1 MLDRLTPSSSPSPT
15 CRDALSA
22 NAHPQDCSLR
32 TSPNTVP
39 RPAITSSQWTLRTTP
54 LAVMRCRVGSADTA
68 IWCSSPTSP
77 PCDWSPGWKQPPWSP
92 PTCAGQT
99 PPRSTH
105 HPGAS
110 CSANWRAWPNVTSP
124 RLSAPNWSFLSLT
137 TPTAR
142 RGARATVT
150 SPRPATTT
158 STTLCSRR
166 RGWSRCCAISATRW
180 MPPAC
185 TAKESRGSVTS
196 ANRKSHSATPRHS
209 PPATITRCTKMVR
222 KRCNIDISLRG
233 TDGSAVFADRDAPHG
248 MSPLFRQFLAGQ
260 LALMR
265 EFTLFQAPNIN
276 SYKRYVPGS
285 FAPTALAWGLDN
297 RTCAYRV
304 VGHGHGM
311 RVENRVPG
319 GDVNQYLAV
328 AAMIA
333 AGLYGIDHKPELEDA
348 FAGNAYESG
357 VSRVPA
363 SLAEDAHLFQ
373 QSVDARE
380 AFGDEVVDYYL
391 NYARLELAAFGAT
404 ITDWER
410 VRGFERLS
418 SG

>member
-1 MLDRLTPSSSPSPT
+1 MAKRSEYRPFCIFLATSSPTGSCEVAESGCRNHTATRPSCDVMVGSKTFLQRGSHLGHPRAANGRGNPRLARPPDTSPSTTYARPLMLDRLTPSSSPSPT

-99 PPRSTH
+99 PPRSNH

-158 STTLCSRR
+158 
-166 RGWSRCCAISATRW
+166 
-180 MPPAC
+180 
-185 TAKESRGSVTS
+185 
-196 ANRKSHSATPRHS
+196 
-209 PPATITRCTKMVR
+209 
-222 KRCNIDISLRG
+222 
-233 TDGSAVFADRDAPHG
+233 
-248 MSPLFRQFLAGQ
+248 
-260 LALMR
+260 
-265 EFTLFQAPNIN
+265 
-276 SYKRYVPGS
+276 
-285 FAPTALAWGLDN
+285 
-297 RTCAYRV
+297 
-304 VGHGHGM
+304 
-311 RVENRVPG
+311 
-319 GDVNQYLAV
+319 
-328 AAMIA
+328 
-333 AGLYGIDHKPELEDA
+333 
-348 FAGNAYESG
+348 
-357 VSRVPA
+357 
-363 SLAEDAHLFQ
+363 
-373 QSVDARE
+373 
-380 AFGDEVVDYYL
+380 
-391 NYARLELAAFGAT
+391 
-404 ITDWER
+404 
-410 VRGFERLS
+410 
-418 SG
+418 